1 MFVIFNMHGMKEA
14 SNNLRIIWFIIHTA
28 LLYIAYLLCFDEGFL
43 LISDKFEINFSS
55 GNFCRKNCLFSFGAI
70 MYVRMNITNFYLLK
84 RKMKIEELFGV
95 ITACAAYQIG
105 FMLLGGW
112 QSEPLM
118 LIDVLGIL
126 LFIIGSY
133 INTYSEIQR
142 KRFKDDP
149 NNNGKLYT
157 QGLFKY
163 ARHINYFGDICWV
176 TGWAIVTNNIWSM
189 FIPIS
194 LTLGFIFLF
203 IPELSRYLET
213 NYVDEYLDWKKETK
227 KLIPFIY

>member
-1 MFVIFNMHGMKEA
+1 MHGIKET
-14 SNNLRIIWFIIHTA
+14 SNTLRIVWFVSHSIF
-28 LLYIAYLLCFDEGFL
+28 LYIAYLICFDDKL
-43 LISDKFEINFSS
+43 LWLDSILDVDFQG
-55 GNFCRKNCLFSFGAI
+55 GNFYRRCCLWGFGVL
-70 MYVRMNITNFYLLK
+70 MYIRMNLTTFHLLK
-84 RKMKIEELFGV
+84 RKMPIEELFGV
-95 ITACAAYQIG
+95 IIGCAVYQIG
-105 FMLLGGW
+105 FVLLGGW
-112 QSEPLM
+112 QSSPLS
-118 LIDVLGIL
+118 LLDVFGIL

-213 NYVDEYLDWKKETK
+213 NYVDEYLDWKKQTK